1 MVRKAVFALALG
13 MCALLSFAES
23 DKGGLIS
30 GDGWALLV
38 SAPAGWIWDSVTLR
52 PQGIL
57 GLFYKAGASYSPSKL
72 HIYISPTA
80 KSRRMGPPPWPSS
93 WTRTKPPSCPSDAGL
108 LVKDTCAPYSPGPG
122 LPFRHEGIR
131 RFGERL
137 LPRRSHSTRAKRPSS
152 SSCSP
157 AARPTS
163 GTWNAVPC
171 SSSWILSLIYAR
183 SDR

>member
-80 KSRRMGPPPWPSS
+80 KTVGGPASLAEFMKADES
-93 WTRTKPPSCPSDAGL
+93 AFMSSDAGL
-108 LVKDTCAPYSPGPG
+108 LVKDTEPYSPGPDYHFVMREFDDSVNAYYQD
-122 LPFRHEGIR
+122 LAFYEGEKAFFVFVLSCRSPDERNLERGSLLELLDSFTYIR
-131 RFGERL
+131 KE
-137 LPRRSHSTRAKRPSS
+137 
-152 SSCSP
+152 
-157 AARPTS
+157 
-163 GTWNAVPC
+163 
-171 SSSWILSLIYAR
+171 
-183 SDR
+183 